1 MLRTPIRVLS
11 RMLVCL
17 VLAASLATCLAIGL
31 AASDAQA
38 SHLFGA
44 FPLEPP
50 DTSSPRATLQS
61 FLDYSGAFDKAM
73 REEPEN
79 PIKVREARQRA
90 ERCFDLSEV
99 APTIQGS
106 VALESLLRLREILDR
121 IPLPDID
128 TVPDSE
134 EMKNRNITLWRI
146 PHTEIMIGRV
156 AEGERVGSYLFT
168 PETVDRLDEF
178 YAEVRDLPY
187 RDGAAQGIYEEY
199 IYSSGWMIP
208 DGFIAML
215 PGWMRQGYL
224 GQAVWQW
231 VGLGLTFLLSGLGLW
246 PLLLWHRDW
255 EKRPSGHAWRVS
267 RLVFPLAAMG
277 VCLVDVRILN
287 TQINITGR
295 VLSFTTMMLEAILAT
310 FAVWAILVAGN
321 VITKGII
328 ASQKIKEEALN
339 ADVIKLVGRLASFGL
354 AFALLYRVGGY
365 FGLPVTAVFASAGI
379 AGVAVALAARE
390 TLANFFGGVS
400 IFMDRPFR
408 AGDYI
413 LLDSGER
420 GEVLAVGMRSTRI
433 VTRDDVMITIPNSII
448 TNSKIVN
455 QSAPQP
461 HLRVQIKIGVA
472 YGSDLDKVETAL
484 MEAARDNALL
494 RKTPAPRARL
504 RTFGDSSINY
514 DLQVWVKRPHD
525 RGRAVHELNREI
537 YRRFTEQGIEIP
549 FPQRDVHI
557 KDRD

>member
-1 MLRTPIRVLS
+1 MLRTVIRALS

-17 VLAASLATCLAIGL
+17 VLAASLATGL

-38 SHLFGA
+38 SHLFAA

-61 FLDYSGAFDKAM
+61 FLDHSGAFDKAM

-79 PIKVREARQRA
+79 PVMVREARQRA

-121 IPLPDID
+121 IPLPDMEA
-128 TVPDSE
+128 VPDGDD
-134 EMKNRNITLWRI
+134 MKRQNITLWRI

-168 PETVDRLDEF
+168 PQTVDRLDEF
-178 YAEVRDLPY
+178 YAEVRALPY

-231 VGLGLTFLLSGLGLW
+231 GGLGLVFLLSGLLLW
-246 PLLLWHRDW
+246 RLLQWHRDW
-255 EKRPSGHAWRVS
+255 KKRPSDHPWRVS
-267 RLVFPLAAMG
+267 RLVFPFVAMG
-277 VCLVDVRILN
+277 VCLLDAYILN
-287 TQINITGR
+287 AQINITGR
-295 VLSFTTMMLEAILAT
+295 VLSATTMLLEAALAA
-310 FAVWAILVAGN
+310 FAVWTILVAGN

-339 ADVIKLVGRLASFGL
+339 ADVIKLVGRLVSFGL

-400 IFMDRPFR
+400 IFLDRPFR

-420 GEVLAVGMRSTRI
+420 GEVQAVGMRSTRL
-433 VTRDDVMITIPNSII
+433 VTRDDIMITIPNSII

-461 HLRVQIKIGVA
+461 YLRVQIKIGVA

-484 MEAARDNALL
+484 MEAAKDNALL
-494 RKTPAPRARL
+494 RKTPQPRARL

-514 DLQVWVKRPHD
+514 EFQVWVKRPHD
-525 RGRAVHELNREI
+525 RGRAVHELSREI

-557 KDRD
+557 KGEK